1 VQDYSSGLSVVSNQ
15 LQFSGSGGIAST
27 GSTHGLVIPAGTA
40 VAGAATK
47 VVYASDATNGYAE
60 VNENNTGL
68 SRICT
73 AANGIC
79 TGGGGFSGTVTY
91 TASTTASTSD
101 NGKLVIMNCTAA
113 CAYTLPATQPSTTWE
128 ALVTSQGTTL
138 ATIALGGS
146 DTFNGTTSVPALN
159 SFRILTVA
167 ANSATTTDYRGD
179 APLVAGS
186 GITFTPSANGLSVAA
201 SASAPAFSAITT
213 TANAPYW
220 IHVSP
225 AISGNQSTYTVGGF
239 SINPST
245 GAMVVP
251 GLIAAGGTTAGYI
264 DLPGGGAATPATGSI
279 LIQAPSTVTT
289 AYTRTLAGTAASGV
303 SYWTNSSG
311 VMTEGILTPEN
322 VVTFS
327 ATPTFSATSLS
338 NTITLTGNVT
348 SSTLAAGFGGQTMT
362 LTVCQDATGSRTF
375 VFPTNWHGAM
385 TIGTT
390 ASKCSAQPAT
400 YSVNQSAWEATSAG
414 VLNE

>member
-1 VQDYSSGLSVVSNQ
+1 
-15 LQFSGSGGIAST
+15 
-27 GSTHGLVIPAGTA
+27 
-40 VAGAATK
+40 
-47 VVYASDATNGYAE
+47 
-60 VNENNTGL
+60 
-68 SRICT
+68 
-73 AANGIC
+73 
-79 TGGGGFSGTVTY
+79 
-91 TASTTASTSD
+91 
-101 NGKLVIMNCTAA
+101 MNCTAA

-186 GITFTPSANGLSVAA
+186 GITFTPSANGLSVA
-201 SASAPAFSAITT
+201 SAPAFSAITTGTNTAATMTVGSGSTLTYATGGVINATTADLATT